1 MVKMKYI
8 LLLLIAIMPNLLNAM
23 ALKNIEIKDAGIT
36 VTKDPAKGE
45 INACKKFKPTKQQLI
60 AFFKSSEVSKENKWL
75 HEYYSSCVST
85 GNVEFENGV
94 SGEWVLQ
101 SSGLAMVIP
110 DNGDSIY
117 FFKKNNSWED
127 PMAGTYGLDN

>member
-8 LLLLIAIMPNLLNAM
+8 LLLLIAITPNLLTAIT
-23 ALKNIEIKDAGIT
+23 LKNIEIKDTGIT
-36 VTKDPAKGE
+36 VTKDPAEGE
-45 INACKKFKPTKQQLI
+45 INACKKFRPTEKQLI
-60 AFFKSSEVSKENKWL
+60 EFFKSSEVSKENKWL

-85 GNVEFENGV
+85 GNVELENGV

-127 PMAGTYGLDN
+127 PMAGTYGLEN

>member
-1 MVKMKYI
+1 MVKNKYVLI
-8 LLLLIAIMPNLLNAM
+8 FLIAITPNLLNAM
-23 ALKNIEIKDAGIT
+23 AMKNIEIKNVGIT
-36 VTKDPAKGE
+36 VTKTPGEGE
-45 INACKKFKPTKQQLI
+45 INACKKFKPNKNQLI
-60 AFFKSSEVSKENKWL
+60 EFFKSSEESKENKWL

-101 SSGLAMVIP
+101 SSGLGRVIL
-110 DNGDSIY
+110 DNNDSIY
-117 FFKKNNSWED
+117 FFQKDNPWED

>member
-1 MVKMKYI
+1 MTV
-8 LLLLIAIMPNLLNAM
+8 
-23 ALKNIEIKDAGIT
+23 KNIEIKNIGIT
-36 VTKDPAKGE
+36 VTKAPGEGE
-45 INACKKFKPTKQQLI
+45 IKACKKFKPNKNQLI
-60 AFFKSSEVSKENKWL
+60 KFFKSSEESKENKWL

-101 SSGLAMVIP
+101 SSGLGRVIT
-110 DNGDSIY
+110 DNNDSIY
-117 FFKKNNSWED
+117 FFQKDNSRED

>member
-36 VTKDPAKGE
+36 VTKDPAEGE
-45 INACKKFKPTKQQLI
+45 INACKKFKPTKQQLT